1 MMTIGTLFNISAPS
15 GAGKTSL
22 VKALMANM
30 PELKL
35 SISHTTRPMRSGE
48 VDGQDYYFID
58 KVTFKKMIVEGAFL
72 EHADVFGNYY
82 GTSQAAV
89 EKQLSLG
96 YDVLLEID
104 WQGAA
109 QIRERMPHVVSIFIL
124 PPSLVALEERLTG
137 RGQDSEEV
145 IARRLS
151 EAINEISHY
160 KDYDYLIINDNF
172 EVALKE
178 LAAVVLSQQV
188 RLERQQHVH
197 KTLIQTLLG

>member
-1 MMTIGTLFNISAPS
+1 MTTIGTLFNISAPS

-48 VDGQDYYFID
+48 EDGQDYFFID
-58 KVTFKKMIVEGAFL
+58 KATFKKMIAEGAFL

-82 GTSQAAV
+82 GTSQAIV

-96 YDVLLEID
+96 HDVLLEID

-124 PPSLVALEERLTG
+124 PPSLAALEERLAG

>member
-1 MMTIGTLFNISAPS
+1 MTTIGTLFNISAPS

-48 VDGQDYYFID
+48 EDGQDYFFID
-58 KVTFKKMIVEGAFL
+58 KATFKKMIAEGAFL

-82 GTSQAAV
+82 GTSQAIV

-96 YDVLLEID
+96 HDVLLEID

-124 PPSLVALEERLTG
+124 PPSLAALEKRLTG

>member
-151 EAINEISHY
+151 EAINEINHY
-160 KDYDYLIINDNF
+160 KDYDYLVINDNF

-178 LAAVVLSQQV
+178 LAAIVLSQQV
-188 RLERQQHVH
+188 RMERQQHVY
-197 KTLIQTLLG
+197 KSLIQTLLG

>member
-1 MMTIGTLFNISAPS
+1 MTTIGTLFNISAPS

-48 VDGQDYYFID
+48 EDGQDYFFID
-58 KVTFKKMIVEGAFL
+58 KATFKKMIAEGAFL

-82 GTSQAAV
+82 GTSQATV
-89 EKQLSLG
+89 EKQLNLG
-96 YDVLLEID
+96 HDVLLEID

-124 PPSLVALEERLTG
+124 PPSLAALEKRLTG

>member
-1 MMTIGTLFNISAPS
+1 MTTIGTLFNISAPS

-48 VDGQDYYFID
+48 EDGQDYFFID
-58 KVTFKKMIVEGAFL
+58 KATFKKMIAEGAFL

-82 GTSQAAV
+82 GTSQAIV

-96 YDVLLEID
+96 HDVLLEID

-124 PPSLVALEERLTG
+124 PPSLAAL
-137 RGQDSEEV
+137 
-145 IARRLS
+145 
-151 EAINEISHY
+151 
-160 KDYDYLIINDNF
+160 
-172 EVALKE
+172 
-178 LAAVVLSQQV
+178 
-188 RLERQQHVH
+188 
-197 KTLIQTLLG
+197 

>member
-1 MMTIGTLFNISAPS
+1 MTTIGTLFNISAPS

-151 EAINEISHY
+151 EAINEINHY
-160 KDYDYLIINDNF
+160 KDYDYLVINDNF

-178 LAAVVLSQQV
+178 LAAIVLSQQV
-188 RLERQQHVH
+188 RMERQQHVY
-197 KTLIQTLLG
+197 KSLIQTLLG

>member
-1 MMTIGTLFNISAPS
+1 MTTIGTLFNISAPS

-48 VDGQDYYFID
+48 EDGQDYFFID
-58 KVTFKKMIVEGAFL
+58 KATFKKMIAEGAFL

-82 GTSQAAV
+82 GTSQAIV

-96 YDVLLEID
+96 HDVLLEID

-124 PPSLVALEERLTG
+124 PPSLAALEERLTG

>member
-1 MMTIGTLFNISAPS
+1 MTTIGTLFNISAPS

-48 VDGQDYYFID
+48 EDGQDYFFID
-58 KVTFKKMIVEGAFL
+58 KATFKKMIAEGAFL

-82 GTSQAAV
+82 GTSQATV
-89 EKQLSLG
+89 EKQLNLG
-96 YDVLLEID
+96 HDVLLEID

-124 PPSLVALEERLTG
+124 PPSLAALEERLAG

>member
-1 MMTIGTLFNISAPS
+1 MTIGTLFNISAPS

-48 VDGQDYYFID
+48 EDGQDYFFID
-58 KVTFKKMIVEGAFL
+58 KATFKKMIAEGAFL

-151 EAINEISHY
+151 EAINEINHY
-160 KDYDYLIINDNF
+160 KDYDYLVINDNF

-178 LAAVVLSQQV
+178 LAAIVLSQQV
-188 RLERQQHVH
+188 RMERQQHVY
-197 KTLIQTLLG
+197 KSLIQTLLG

>member
-1 MMTIGTLFNISAPS
+1 MTTIGTLFNISAPS

-48 VDGQDYYFID
+48 EDGQDYFFID
-58 KVTFKKMIVEGAFL
+58 KATFKKMIAEGAFL

-82 GTSQAAV
+82 GTSQATV
-89 EKQLSLG
+89 EKQLNLG
-96 YDVLLEID
+96 HDVLLEID

-124 PPSLVALEERLTG
+124 PPSLAALEERLTG

>member
-1 MMTIGTLFNISAPS
+1 MTTIGTLFNISAPS

-178 LAAVVLSQQV
+178 LAAIVLSQQV
-188 RLERQQHVH
+188 RMERQQHVY
-197 KTLIQTLLG
+197 KSLIQTLLG